1 MPGKALIVALAA
13 DVLVGTILT
22 RVGIPGLMPLTWSQT
37 LAILAYAAVSCL
49 IVNDAVKVV
58 IIKWRVPAAAA

>member
-1 MPGKALIVALAA
+1 
-13 DVLVGTILT
+13 
-22 RVGIPGLMPLTWSQT
+22 MPLPWSQT

-58 IIKWRVPAAAA
+58 IIKWRVPAAVA